1 MIFLSIIILLLLTCA
16 VILWN
21 IRAGIKELNEIKTG
35 DRIEGNVIEVQGEE
49 YEIIFGKTSVR
60 VVDSYKVKDRA
71 DRLRIIKAI
80 QNELTA
86 QGLSTR
92 TTTSMEGE
100 WLFHNIAYATC
111 GIQQAKDVDLEYDR
125 DKRWY
130 VVLISE
136 ILGVTGL

>member
-1 MIFLSIIILLLLTCA
+1 MSCA

-35 DRIEGNVIEVQGEE
+35 DRIERNVIKMQGEE
-49 YEIIFGKTSVR
+49 YEIIFGKKSFR

-80 QNELTA
+80 QHELKA

-92 TTTSMEGE
+92 ETTSMEGE

-111 GIQQAKDVDLEYDR
+111 GIEQAKDVDLEYEKDE
-125 DKRWY
+125 RWY

-136 ILGVTGL
+136 ILGITGF

>member
-1 MIFLSIIILLLLTCA
+1 MLILILMTCA

-21 IRAGIKELNEIKTG
+21 IRAGIKELNELKTG
-35 DRIEGNVIEVQGEE
+35 DRIENSVIEVQGEE

-80 QNELTA
+80 QYELSA

-92 TTTSMEGE
+92 ETTSMEG
-100 WLFHNIAYATC
+100 
-111 GIQQAKDVDLEYDR
+111 
-125 DKRWY
+125 
-130 VVLISE
+130 
-136 ILGVTGL
+136 GVAVS

>member
-1 MIFLSIIILLLLTCA
+1 MTCA

-35 DRIEGNVIEVQGEE
+35 DRIENSIIEIQGEK

-80 QNELTA
+80 QYELSA

-92 TTTSMEGE
+92 ETTSMEGE

-111 GIQQAKDVDLEYDR
+111 GIEQAKDVDLEYEKDE
-125 DKRWY
+125 RWY
-130 VVLISE
+130 VVLVSE
-136 ILGVTGL
+136 ILGITGL

>member
-1 MIFLSIIILLLLTCA
+1 MFILLLLTCA

-35 DRIEGNVIEVQGEE
+35 DRIERNIIEIQGEE
-49 YEIIFGKTSVR
+49 YKIIFGKSSVR

-80 QNELTA
+80 QHELSA

-92 TTTSMEGE
+92 ETTSMEGE

-111 GIQQAKDVDLEYDR
+111 GIRQAKDVDLEYKKDE
-125 DKRWY
+125 RWY
-130 VVLISE
+130 VALISE
-136 ILGVTGL
+136 ILGITGF

>member
-1 MIFLSIIILLLLTCA
+1 MTCA

-35 DRIEGNVIEVQGEE
+35 DRIENSIIEIQGEK

-80 QNELTA
+80 QYEVSA

-92 TTTSMEGE
+92 ETTSMEGE
-100 WLFHNIAYATC
+100 WLFHNIAYVTC
-111 GIQQAKDVDLEYDR
+111 GIEQAKDVDLEYEKDE
-125 DKRWY
+125 RWY
-130 VVLISE
+130 VVLVSE
-136 ILGVTGL
+136 ILGITGL

>member
-1 MIFLSIIILLLLTCA
+1 MLILILMTCA

-35 DRIEGNVIEVQGEE
+35 DRIENNVIEVQGEE

-80 QNELTA
+80 QYELSA
-86 QGLSTR
+86 QGVSTR
-92 TTTSMEGE
+92 ETTSMEGE
-100 WLFHNIAYATC
+100 WLFHNIAYAMY
-111 GIQQAKDVDLEYDR
+111 GIKQAKDVDLEYEKDE
-125 DKRWY
+125 RWY

>member
-1 MIFLSIIILLLLTCA
+1 MTCA

-35 DRIEGNVIEVQGEE
+35 DRIENSIIEIQGEK

-80 QNELTA
+80 QYELSA

-92 TTTSMEGE
+92 ETTSMEGE
-100 WLFHNIAYATC
+100 WLFHNIAYEI
-111 GIQQAKDVDLEYDR
+111 GGFEQAKDVDLEYER
-125 DKRWY
+125 DSRWY
-130 VVLISE
+130 IFVVSE

>member
-1 MIFLSIIILLLLTCA
+1 MLILILLTCA

-21 IRAGIKELNEIKTG
+21 IRAGIKELNEIKTL
-35 DRIEGNVIEVQGEE
+35 DRIERNVIEIQGEE

-80 QNELTA
+80 QHELSA

-92 TTTSMEGE
+92 ATPSMEGE

-111 GIQQAKDVDLEYDR
+111 GIEQAKDVDLEYKKDE
-125 DKRWY
+125 RWY
-130 VVLISE
+130 VFLISE

>member
-1 MIFLSIIILLLLTCA
+1 M
-16 VILWN
+16 
-21 IRAGIKELNEIKTG
+21 KTE
-35 DRIEGNVIEVQGEE
+35 DRIERNVIEIQGEE
-49 YEIIFGKTSVR
+49 YEIIFGKMSVR
-60 VVDSYKVKDRA
+60 VVDSYKANDRA

-80 QNELTA
+80 QYELSA

-92 TTTSMEGE
+92 ETTSMEGE

-111 GIQQAKDVDLEYDR
+111 GIKQAKDVDLEYDK

>member
-1 MIFLSIIILLLLTCA
+1 M
-16 VILWN
+16 LWN

-35 DRIEGNVIEVQGEE
+35 DRIESNVIEIQGEK

-80 QNELTA
+80 QYELSA

-92 TTTSMEGE
+92 ETTSMEGE

-111 GIQQAKDVDLEYDR
+111 GIEQAKDVDLEYKKDE
-125 DKRWY
+125 RWY
-130 VVLISE
+130 AVLISE

>member
-1 MIFLSIIILLLLTCA
+1 MLILILLTCA

-35 DRIEGNVIEVQGEE
+35 DRIERNIIEIQGKG
-49 YEIIFGKTSVR
+49 YEIIFGETSVR
-60 VVDSYKVKDRA
+60 VVDSYKAKDRA

-80 QNELTA
+80 QHELSA

-92 TTTSMEGE
+92 ETTSMEGE

-111 GIQQAKDVDLEYDR
+111 GIQQAKDVDLEYEK

>member
-1 MIFLSIIILLLLTCA
+1 MTCA

-21 IRAGIKELNEIKTG
+21 IRAGIKELNEIQTG
-35 DRIEGNVIEVQGEE
+35 DRIENSIIEIQGEK

-80 QNELTA
+80 QYELSA

-92 TTTSMEGE
+92 ETTSMEGE

-111 GIQQAKDVDLEYDR
+111 GIEQAKDVDLEYEKDE
-125 DKRWY
+125 RWY

>member
-1 MIFLSIIILLLLTCA
+1 MTCA

-35 DRIEGNVIEVQGEE
+35 DRIENSIIEIQGEK

-80 QNELTA
+80 QYELSA

-92 TTTSMEGE
+92 ETTSMEGE

-111 GIQQAKDVDLEYDR
+111 GIEQAKDVDLEYEKDE
-125 DKRWY
+125 RWY

>member
-1 MIFLSIIILLLLTCA
+1 MTCA

-35 DRIEGNVIEVQGEE
+35 DRIERNVIEIQGEE

-80 QNELTA
+80 QHELSEK
-86 QGLSTR
+86 GLSTR
-92 TTTSMEGE
+92 ETTSMEGE

-111 GIQQAKDVDLEYDR
+111 GIEQAKDVDLEYEKDE
-125 DKRWY
+125 RWY
-130 VVLISE
+130 VVLISG
-136 ILGVTGL
+136 ILGITGF

>member
-1 MIFLSIIILLLLTCA
+1 MLILILMTCA

-21 IRAGIKELNEIKTG
+21 IRAGIKELNELKTR
-35 DRIEGNVIEVQGEE
+35 DRIENSVIEVQGEE

-80 QNELTA
+80 QYELSA

-92 TTTSMEGE
+92 ETTSMEGE

-111 GIQQAKDVDLEYDR
+111 GIR
-125 DKRWY
+125 
-130 VVLISE
+130 
-136 ILGVTGL
+136 

>member
-1 MIFLSIIILLLLTCA
+1 MLILILMTCA

-21 IRAGIKELNEIKTG
+21 IRAGIKELNELKTG
-35 DRIEGNVIEVQGEE
+35 DRIENSVIEVQGEE

-80 QNELTA
+80 QYELWA
-86 QGLSTR
+86 QGVSTR
-92 TTTSMEGE
+92 ETTSMEGE

-111 GIQQAKDVDLEYDR
+111 GIKRAKDVDLEYEK

>member
-1 MIFLSIIILLLLTCA
+1 MLILILMTCA

-35 DRIEGNVIEVQGEE
+35 DRIENSVIEVQGEE

-80 QNELTA
+80 QYELSA
-86 QGLSTR
+86 QGVSTR
-92 TTTSMEGE
+92 ETTSMEGE
-100 WLFHNIAYATC
+100 WLFHNIAYAAC
-111 GIQQAKDVDLEYDR
+111 GIKQAKDVDLEYEK

>member
-1 MIFLSIIILLLLTCA
+1 MLILIFLTCA

-21 IRAGIKELNEIKTG
+21 IRAGIKELNAIKTG
-35 DRIEGNVIEVQGEE
+35 DRIERNIIEIQGKE

-80 QNELTA
+80 QHELSV

-92 TTTSMEGE
+92 ETTSMEGE

-111 GIQQAKDVDLEYDR
+111 GIRQAKDVDLEYEKDE
-125 DKRWY
+125 RWY
-130 VVLISE
+130 VALISE
-136 ILGVTGL
+136 ILGITGF

>member
-1 MIFLSIIILLLLTCA
+1 MLILILMTCA

-35 DRIEGNVIEVQGEE
+35 DRIENNVIEVQGEE

-80 QNELTA
+80 QYELLA

-92 TTTSMEGE
+92 ETTSMEGE

-111 GIQQAKDVDLEYDR
+111 GIKQAKDVDLEYEKDE
-125 DKRWY
+125 RWY